1 MPPTSTFTRFV
12 LRPCGAAVLAIATAA
27 SLGGGGGGCTT
38 AAVATAGTVAG
49 IAASA
54 ASTGADVYRMG
65 KLDSADQ
72 ARFDD
77 WIAAAR
83 AAAVDLDLKVQ
94 KWSDNGKGVWRCTL
108 ADDRESTVSITVER
122 RTNTLCRTR
131 IDVGVFGSEPTAR
144 LILSRMRV
152 HAEPTH
158 AKAGNEPT
166 TAPSTQRAEP
176 LVQ

>member
-27 SLGGGGGGCTT
+27 SLGGGGCTT

-54 ASTGADVYRMG
+54 VSTGADAYRMG

-72 ARFDD
+72 VRYDD

-83 AAAVDLDLKVQ
+83 AAADDLDLKVQ
-94 KWSDNGKGVWRCTL
+94 RWSDDGKGVWRGTL
-108 ADDRESTVSITVER
+108 ADDRASTVSITVER
-122 RTNTLCRTR
+122 RTDTLCRTR

-144 LILSRMRV
+144 LILTRMRV
-152 HAEPTH
+152 HAELTH
-158 AKAGNEPT
+158 AKSGNEPT